1 MITMLQ
7 QTGNAALK
15 AATPSSK
22 IRFTGFKIGTL
33 EAVAPG
39 TAYTDAQGTIVYTGT
54 ATDIKYLPFD
64 DGRLTL
70 QLLVTADKPLMNISN
85 VMLFVNNTV
94 PFCIS
99 FGKLTFTKT
108 STASDGTGMRYMLQI
123 DLRIP
128 DIYDIVDVTN
138 IQQNVIDILRV
149 ADEAE
154 FNAAPFEMMARD
166 QLMLQHHEG
175 TGRVVPLLNING
187 KYWGC
192 PILYRLDKDRKTLF
206 DGGDIGDGYTY
217 TGDYFDWSN
226 NSIWIDSNVWNDN
239 SIWSE

>member
-99 FGKLTFTKT
+99 FGKFTFTKT

-192 PILYRLDKDRKTLF
+192 PILYRLDKDNKILF
-206 DGGDIGDGYTY
+206 DGGNAGDGYKY
-217 TGDYFDWSN
+217 TGDPFD
-226 NSIWIDSNVWNDN
+226 
-239 SIWSE
+239 